1 MMKSLHEAKGV
12 VQKDFIGFNSTADEM
27 YNFNSSLSGI
37 SKKMMDTSDDILDTI
52 ELVAKATNMQAVNTE
67 QIVASLNESITS
79 IGVISDESSSNNERI
94 VNALGD
100 LQKTF
105 SEVKVTSDRILVVM
119 EKFDEIRR
127 DGNDLQN
134 DAEKIMQVVSIVA
147 GIASQINLLALNA
160 SIEAARVGEA
170 GKGFAVVADEVRK
183 LSVETNQAVDKIN
196 GELGGFIGKINSLV
210 DDIDRQYGVLE
221 EGSSSLDSAV
231 KTSDVSNEN
240 LQDVSRLM
248 SSTMGRLESET
259 KNITKLF
266 DPVQNLAA
274 IAEENSASTQ
284 EASDSVSQYVEQ
296 ITELSRQISVF
307 SSLIEEFKAD
317 LACYKI

>member
-1 MMKSLHEAKGV
+1 
-12 VQKDFIGFNSTADEM
+12 
-27 YNFNSSLSGI
+27 
-37 SKKMMDTSDDILDTI
+37 
-52 ELVAKATNMQAVNTE
+52 
-67 QIVASLNESITS
+67 
-79 IGVISDESSSNNERI
+79 
-94 VNALGD
+94 
-100 LQKTF
+100 
-105 SEVKVTSDRILVVM
+105 M

-317 LACYKI
+317 LAGYKI

>member
-1 MMKSLHEAKGV
+1 
-12 VQKDFIGFNSTADEM
+12 
-27 YNFNSSLSGI
+27 
-37 SKKMMDTSDDILDTI
+37 
-52 ELVAKATNMQAVNTE
+52 
-67 QIVASLNESITS
+67 
-79 IGVISDESSSNNERI
+79 
-94 VNALGD
+94 
-100 LQKTF
+100 
-105 SEVKVTSDRILVVM
+105 
-119 EKFDEIRR
+119 
-127 DGNDLQN
+127 
-134 DAEKIMQVVSIVA
+134 MQVVSIVA

-170 GKGFAVVADEVRK
+170 GKGFAVVADEIRK

-240 LQDVSRLM
+240 LRDVSRLM

-307 SSLIEEFKAD
+307 NSLIEEFKAD
-317 LACYKI
+317 LAGYKI